1 MASAGRSEI
10 VLAAVLAALISNQA
24 IGAECG
30 THQVD
35 ACLVGA
41 WKQTGGGAA
50 EWIRQNL
57 KMAQVKMSASDV
69 VITLNG
75 DGTFAVSK
83 VEANAEVAAKGAE
96 MQASA
101 HMTSQGSGQSSAAGG
116 KLVLCLDAVAS
127 TGSAQIKLPNG
138 ATMNLPAPQAKP
150 SASTMSYT
158 CSGDTLSTVQPMAQN
173 TTMTTAYARVR

>member
-1 MASAGRSEI
+1 MTTRRRTGIA
-10 VLAAVLAALISNQA
+10 LAAVLAAVISNA
-24 IGAECG
+24 AAAAECG
-30 THQVD
+30 THEVD
-35 ACLVGA
+35 SCLIGA

-50 EWIRQNL
+50 EWMRQNL

-69 VITLNG
+69 VMTLNG
-75 DGTFAVSK
+75 DGTFAMSK
-83 VEANAEVAAKGAE
+83 VEANAEVTAKGAE

-101 HMTSQGSGQSSAAGG
+101 HMASQGSGQWSAAGG
-116 KLVLCLDAVAS
+116 KLVLCLNAVSS

-138 ATMNLPAPQAKP
+138 TTMNLPAPQAKP

-173 TTMTTAYARVR
+173 TTMTTTYARVR

>member
-1 MASAGRSEI
+1 M
-10 VLAAVLAALISNQA
+10 VLAALISNGA
-24 IGAECG
+24 RAAECG
-30 THQVD
+30 THEAD

-50 EWIRQNL
+50 EWMRQNL

-75 DGTFAVSK
+75 DGTFSMSK
-83 VEANAEVAAKGAE
+83 VEANAEVTAKGAE
-96 MQASA
+96 TQASA
-101 HMTSQGSGQSSAAGG
+101 HMTSQGSGQWSAAGG
-116 KLVLCLDAVAS
+116 KLILCLNAVAS
-127 TGSAQIKLPNG
+127 TGTAQIKLPNG
-138 ATMNLPAPQAKP
+138 TTMNLPVPQAKP

-173 TTMTTAYARVR
+173 STMTTTYARMK